1 MNKGYSVKD
10 ITVVHRNPNKRQLA
24 QNNRIRAAFFFIVKG
39 EFIFETKV
47 GTFCAKEN
55 DAVYLPKKSDYSFV
69 ITSETAE
76 VIITDFEPETDE
88 EVVISVYP
96 EVIQVG
102 GDGKRLFYDLHRAFY
117 KNEQYAVLS
126 NLFGIAAMFEMK
138 LNKNDDLGKI
148 GPAVKYLEANFD
160 KVVSVKELAVL
171 CGLSESHFRSL
182 FREKMKM
189 SPVKYK
195 NALLMR
201 YASALLKSEDMNISE
216 VAEYLN
222 FCSIYAFSRAFK
234 KEMGISP
241 KKYTQTQ

>member
-10 ITVVHRNPNKRQLA
+10 ITVMHRNLNKRQLN

-69 ITSETAE
+69 ITSESAE

-88 EVVISVYP
+88 EIVLSRYPKMISAGV
-96 EVIQVG
+96 
-102 GDGKRLFYDLHRAFY
+102 DGKWLFFELHSAFY

-126 NLFGIAAMFEMK
+126 SLFSIAAMFEMK
-138 LNKNDDLGKI
+138 LNINDDLGKI

-160 KVVSVKELAVL
+160 KVVSVKELATL
-171 CGLSESHFRSL
+171 CGLSESHFRRL

-195 NALLMR
+195 NSILMK
-201 YASALLKSEDMNISE
+201 YASALLKSENMNISE
-216 VAEYLN
+216 VAESLN

-241 KKYTQTQ
+241 KKYAGMQ